1 MYIEKR
7 VYWLT
12 LLICVLQ
19 RLDGKLAVNNDGNH
33 ASRERTGCVSNLERG
48 WHKIVL
54 TFYNGGGKMVMQAS
68 ARGGGFDWTPVST
81 EWANGIAMTKP

>member
-68 ARGGGFDWTPVST
+68 ARGGGFGWTPVST